1 MTTSYNPS
9 RRFDPELAEALL
21 RGAPQIVGQFILD
34 LSDQSWWWSDELYAM
49 HGFRPGE
56 IMPTTALMIAHKHP
70 EDRERVEDVLFA
82 AVTTGEP
89 FSSVHRIVD
98 AQGRTRTLG
107 VVGRGRLD
115 RRTGETTHVSGYF
128 IDLTTTQRELAQREA
143 TAAIRASSAS
153 RSTIEQAKG
162 AVMAIYGLPADE
174 AFDLMCHHS
183 SVNNEPLRDLSRR
196 LVAEL
201 TVGGGEGALRRAD
214 LDRFFEGK
222 RPVR

>member
-1 MTTSYNPS
+1 
-9 RRFDPELAEALL
+9 
-21 RGAPQIVGQFILD
+21 
-34 LSDQSWWWSDELYAM
+34 M
-49 HGFRPGE
+49 HGFRPGDV
-56 IMPTTALMIAHKHP
+56 MPTTALMLAHKHP
-70 EDRERVEDVLFA
+70 EDRARVEEVLLVA
-82 AVTTGEP
+82 AATGEP

-98 AQGRTRTLG
+98 AHGRTRTLG
-107 VVGRGRLD
+107 VVGRGRVD

-128 IDLTTTQRELAQREA
+128 LDLTTTQRELAQRDA

-183 SVNNEPLRDLSRR
+183 SVTNEPLREMSRR
-196 LVAEL
+196 LVVEL
-201 TVGGGEGALRRAD
+201 TAGGSEGVLRRDD

>member
-9 RRFDPELAEALL
+9 RQFDPELADALL
-21 RGAPQIVGQFILD
+21 RGAPQVVGQFILD

-56 IMPTTALMIAHKHP
+56 ILPTTALMLAHKHP
-70 EDRERVEDVLFA
+70 EDRERVEDVLLDA
-82 AVTTGEP
+82 ITTGDP

-115 RRTGETTHVSGYF
+115 RSTGEPTHVSGYF

-162 AVMAIYGLPADE
+162 AVMAIYGLPADK

-183 SVNNEPLRDLSRR
+183 SVSNEPLRELSRR

-201 TVGGGEGALRRAD
+201 TAGGAERVLGRAD
-214 LDRFFEGK
+214 LDRFFEST
-222 RPVR
+222 RPRR

>member
-1 MTTSYNPS
+1 MTTSAHPL
-9 RRFDPELAEALL
+9 DPELVDALL
-21 RGAPQIVGQFILD
+21 RGAPQPVGQFILD
-34 LSDQSWWWSDELYAM
+34 LTDETWWWSDDLYAM

-56 IMPTTALMIAHKHP
+56 IMPTTALMLAHKHP
-70 EDRERVEDVLFA
+70 EDRDRVEDVLLTA
-82 AVTTGEP
+82 AATGEP

-115 RRTGETTHVSGYF
+115 RDSGEMTHLSGYF
-128 IDLTTTQRELAQREA
+128 VDLTTTQRELAQREA

-162 AVMAIYGLPADE
+162 AVMAIYGLPPDE
-174 AFDLMCHHS
+174 AFDLMCRRS
-183 SVNNEPLRDLSRR
+183 SVTNEPLRELSRR

-201 TVGGGEGALRRAD
+201 TAGGGVRSMGRDE
-214 LDRFFEGK
+214 LDEFFDGK
-222 RPVR
+222 RVGR

>member
-1 MTTSYNPS
+1 MTTSYNPA
-9 RRFDPELAEALL
+9 RRFELTLAEALL
-21 RGAPQIVGQFILD
+21 RGDPQPVGQFVLD
-34 LSDQSWWWSDELYAM
+34 LSDESWWWSDELYTM
-49 HGFRPGE
+49 HGFRPGDV
-56 IMPTTALMIAHKHP
+56 MPTTALMLAHKHP
-70 EDRERVEDVLFA
+70 EDQARVEELLLVA
-82 AVTTGEP
+82 ASTGEP

-107 VVGRGRLD
+107 VVGRGRVD
-115 RRTGETTHVSGYF
+115 RSTGGTTHVSGYF

-196 LVAEL
+196 LVDEL
-201 TVGGGEGALRRAD
+201 TAGGVEGALLRAD
-214 LDRFFEGK
+214 LDQFFQGK

>member
-1 MTTSYNPS
+1 MTTSYNPA
-9 RRFDPELAEALL
+9 RRFDPTLAEALL
-21 RGAPQIVGQFILD
+21 RGAPQPVGQFVLD

-49 HGFRPGE
+49 HGFRPGDV
-56 IMPTTALMIAHKHP
+56 MPTTALMLAHKHP
-70 EDRERVEDVLFA
+70 EDRARVEDLLLVA
-82 AVTTGEP
+82 AGTGEP

-107 VVGRGRLD
+107 VVGRGRVD

-128 IDLTTTQRELAQREA
+128 LDLTTTQRELAQRDA

-183 SVNNEPLRDLSRR
+183 SVTNEPLREMSRR
-196 LVAEL
+196 LVVEL
-201 TVGGGEGALRRAD
+201 TVGGSEGVLRRED
-214 LDRFFEGK
+214 LDRFFQGK